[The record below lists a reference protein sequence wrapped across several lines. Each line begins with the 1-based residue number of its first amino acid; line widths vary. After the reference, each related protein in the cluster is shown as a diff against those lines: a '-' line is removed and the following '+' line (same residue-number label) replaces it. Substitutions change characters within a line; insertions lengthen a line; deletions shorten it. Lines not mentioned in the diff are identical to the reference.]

1 MFREKFLKNNQNF
14 GTVSAEEFVFSKV
27 ASFRPLNLPQKN
39 SFTGIWQDFYLL
51 LTLDFPKF
59 SGAAFSNNSFNKL
72 LLVFIK
78 LLQEQS
84 SKPLV
89 KEVLRRMFFQK
100 K

>member
-1 MFREKFLKNNQNF
+1 MFREKFLKNNQNY

-59 SGAAFSNNSFNKL
+59 SGAAFSNNSFKL
-72 LLVFIK
+72 LLVFTK